1 MTTHSPTP
9 AGEGIA
15 SFVARHERALVAAWL
30 ALCAALVAA
39 MAVWGIALNGAERA
53 VDAASESWVR
63 RLAEA
68 ETLLAQG
75 HSSRA
80 LAALEQIDRDCPAT
94 FVKHRHDRERER
106 LLAALASAYR
116 AEGRKKRALETLER
130 AVAFDPKNFGNHF
143 RMAELARELGEDA
156 RAREAYEA
164 VLALHPT
171 HLRSIEALMD
181 MDFAAGR
188 YEPVVAT
195 FESYIS
201 AWQLATVH
209 LRMGATRIALD
220 VPVDGRAHVLDAPC
234 DIAPGWSGSLAL
246 ETHGFSAQLLSAE
259 ALPPL
264 RAGESPRAARSI
276 PIDERWTATGC
287 AGMKSGDWIATDK
300 NASLESGT
308 LDAPDGIARIRIELA
323 LFRTISAPMWKQAEK
338 SFANRLLGARWRELL
353 PSLRRGGAPEAGSEF
368 ED

>member
-9 AGEGIA
+9 AGQGTA

-63 RLAEA
+63 KLAEA

-80 LAALEQIDRDCPAT
+80 LAALERIDRDCPAT

-106 LLAALASAYR
+106 LLAALASAYH

-143 RMAELARELGEDA
+143 RMAELARELGEDV
-156 RAREAYEA
+156 RAREAYET

-171 HLRSIEALMD
+171 HLRSAEALMD
-181 MDFAAGR
+181 MDFEAGR

-195 FESYIS
+195 FERYIA

-209 LRMGATRIALD
+209 LRVGADRIALD
-220 VPVDGRAHVLDAPC
+220 IPVDGRAHVLDAPC
-234 DIAPGWSGSLAL
+234 DIAPGWSGSIAL

-259 ALPPL
+259 ALPLL
-264 RAGESPRAARSI
+264 RAGEPPRVARDI
-276 PIDERWTATGC
+276 PVDSSWTAAGC
-287 AGMKSGDWIATDK
+287 AVSSGGGWIAKDTS
-300 NASLESGT
+300 ASLESGT
-308 LDAPDGIARIRIELA
+308 VEAPDGVANVRVELA
-323 LFRTISAPMWKQAEK
+323 LFRTLSAPMWKQAEK

-353 PSLRRGGAPEAGSEF
+353 PSLRIGGAPEAGSVF